1 MAKWIWFDLDDTLYD
16 FKASSLSAL
25 HGIYVKYGFEQY
37 FRDENEWVDLYH
49 HHNTR
54 LWELYNRAEITQQQL
69 RFDRFYLPMK
79 DAGVPD
85 DLNRSLNDALDS
97 DYLKM
102 LGATG
107 MLLPGALE
115 AVSHLKKRGYYIGI
129 LSNGFKGVQHD
140 KLKSSGLDKYVD
152 LMILSDDININKPD
166 RRIYDYALRQ
176 SNCAPEDAT
185 MIGDNP
191 ATDIAG
197 AINAGWNAI
206 LFAPG
211 YENDTTTISDSK
223 IPVLH
228 SLSELLKW

>member
-16 FKASSLSAL
+16 FKASSLIAL
-25 HGIYVKYGFEQY
+25 HGIYVRYGFERY
-37 FRDENEWVDLYH
+37 FRDEKEWIVLYH
-49 HHNTR
+49 SHNTR
-54 LWELYNRAEITQQQL
+54 LWELYNKADITQRQL
-69 RFDRFYLPMK
+69 RHDRFYLPLK

-85 DLNRSLNDALDS
+85 NENNRLNDALDH
-97 DYLKM
+97 DYLEL

-166 RRIYDYALRQ
+166 PRIYDYALQQ
-176 SNCAPEDAT
+176 SNCAPDDAL

-211 YENDTTTISDSK
+211 HENSTTSISERE